1 MKKNKQIVLSSSI
14 LSGLIHAGLLM
25 FLIVC
30 WKRASLEDLV
40 MIPGEKNTIMASVIF
55 NTTPEATS
63 QQHFINKAEMIAK
76 PKLELKPINKPINKP
91 IDKPIDKPVLTQ
103 KSDIKKIEDPRSQLN
118 KLYSAEKPTIKA
130 VSGEKLNELNALIYR
145 DISAHKIYPE
155 MAQELNQTG
164 VVTVTFTLE
173 PSGEIK
179 GLVIINSSGYEDLDQ
194 AAQEAVLSAQPFA
207 GIEKY
212 LNTEQSFRLN
222 IEFQN

>member
-14 LSGLIHAGLLM
+14 LSGLIHAGLLI

-55 NTTPEATS
+55 NTTPV
-63 QQHFINKAEMIAK
+63 INKAEIIAK
-76 PKLELKPINKPINKP
+76 PKLEP
-91 IDKPIDKPVLTQ
+91 KPIDKPVLTQ

-179 GLVIINSSGYEDLDQ
+179 GLVMINSSGYEDLDQ

>member
-55 NTTPEATS
+55 NTTLEATS

-76 PKLELKPINKPINKP
+76 PKLELKPINKPI
-91 IDKPIDKPVLTQ
+91 DKPVLTQ

-118 KLYSAEKPTIKA
+118 KLHSAEKPTIKA

-179 GLVIINSSGYEDLDQ
+179 GLVMINSSGYEDLDQ

>member
-14 LSGLIHAGLLM
+14 LSGLIHAGLLI

-55 NTTPEATS
+55 NTTPV
-63 QQHFINKAEMIAK
+63 INKAEIIAK
-76 PKLELKPINKPINKP
+76 PKLEP
-91 IDKPIDKPVLTQ
+91 KPIDKPVLTQ
-103 KSDIKKIEDPRSQLN
+103 KSDIKKIEDQRSQLN
-118 KLYSAEKPTIKA
+118 KLNSAEKPTIKA
-130 VSGEKLNELNALIYR
+130 VSGEKLNELDALIYR

-179 GLVIINSSGYEDLDQ
+179 GLVMINSSGYEDLDQ